1 MMANAESVL
10 ESREWGHLVR
20 KAVGTAGKLLLVAV
34 ILGLWLWCIG
44 AIWHSG
50 SNGIVI
56 RGAMTCVF
64 ALVFPIAWFQSKNR
78 SAVAI
83 CFLIAAGATIGLW
96 QLKRPSNERRWSS
109 DMAVLPYGEFDRNL
123 VQLRNIRN
131 CTYETTEKFTVDY
144 YDRTFDL
151 KQLRTAYFIVEPIGK
166 TFDGLAHTLVTF
178 GFDDDQYVAIS
189 VEVRREQDEHF
200 NPIAGMFKE
209 YELMYVIGDE
219 RDLIRLRTDYRKDK
233 VYFFPIVAPQETIR
247 TLFVDMIERA
257 NRLRNQPEF
266 YHTFFSSCTT
276 NIVDHVN
283 RIAPSQVPFS
293 YKVLLP
299 GYSGRLAYDL
309 GLIDTDVS
317 YEEVQRRCRIDQ
329 RAREIGDDPRFSIL
343 IREMK

>member
-1 MMANAESVL
+1 MANAESVL

-20 KAVGTAGKLLLVAV
+20 KAVGTAGKLLLVAMLLV
-34 ILGLWLWCIG
+34 LWLWCIG
-44 AIWHSG
+44 AIWYSG
-50 SNGIVI
+50 VDGIVV
-56 RGAMTCVF
+56 RAVFTAAF
-64 ALVFPIAWFQSKNR
+64 ALVFPVAWSLAKNR

-83 CFLIAAGATIGLW
+83 SFFIAAAATIGLW
-96 QLKRPSNERRWSS
+96 QLKRPSNERHWSP
-109 DMAVLPYGEFDRNL
+109 DMAVLPYGEFDHNL

-144 YDRTFDL
+144 YDSTFDL
-151 KQLRTAYFIVEPIGK
+151 KQLRTAYFIVEPIGE

-189 VEVRREQDEHF
+189 VEVRREQNEHF

-219 RDLIRLRTDYRKDK
+219 RGLIRLRTNYRNDK

-257 NRLRNQPEF
+257 SRLRNQPEF

-276 NIVDHVN
+276 NIVDHIN
-283 RIAPSQVPFS
+283 RIAPGQVPFS

-309 GLIDTDVS
+309 RLIDTDVS
-317 YEEVQRRCRIDQ
+317 YQEVQRRCRIDE
-329 RAREIGDDPRFSIL
+329 RARAIGCDPRFSIL
-343 IREMK
+343 IRKMK